1 MSSLDRKV
9 FDCILDGMILLDMN
23 QITIANLMAESKGKP
38 NMDIGLIRHMVVN
51 SIRIIRLRFS
61 HEYGEPVLC
70 YDSRIRAWRKD
81 VFPQY
86 KANRKKVREESDV
99 NWDQLWDI
107 LRQIKTEMKEFFPY
121 KLMEVDSCEGDDI
134 IAVLSKNL
142 EGKHLIVS
150 SDHDFFQL
158 QHLPNIRQW
167 CPRTKEFIVCE
178 HPREELVRHIMK
190 GDSGDGVP
198 NFLSDDSVFVDG
210 KRQKPLYEK
219 KLVEW
224 IKVPLN
230 TFCTDEMIRN
240 YERNK
245 TMIDFSRIPERIQSA
260 IMEEYG
266 QPIVGS
272 RSKILPYMME
282 NNMRLLIEHL
292 QEF

>member
-1 MSSLDRKV
+1 MKD

-51 SIRIIRLRFS
+51 SIRLIRLRFS
-61 HEYGEPVLC
+61 HEFGEPVLC
-70 YDSRIRAWRKD
+70 YDSRVRAWRKEI
-81 VFPQY
+81 FPQY
-86 KANRKKVREESDV
+86 KANRKKIREESDI

-107 LRQIKTEMKEFFPY
+107 LRQIKTEMKETFPY

-134 IAVLSKNL
+134 IAVLSNNL

-158 QHLPNIRQW
+158 QTHPNIKQW

-178 HPREELVRHIMK
+178 NPREELVRHIMK

-198 NFLSDDSVFVDG
+198 NFLSDDSVFIDG

-219 KLVEW
+219 KLVDW
-224 IKVPLN
+224 IRVPLN

-245 TMIDFSRIPERIQSA
+245 TMIDFSRIPERIKSA
-260 IMEEYG
+260 IMQEYG

-272 RSKILPYMME
+272 RAKILPYMME